1 MNKIILLGRLTKN
14 PEIRYTNNQKVVA
27 SFTLAV
33 DRPFTAADGKKEADF
48 INCSLWGKSAEA
60 FGNNMTKGR
69 RALVEGRLQIRS
81 YDGNDG
87 KKHYATEVVCERFEF
102 VDSKQNSNNS
112 QGFNEMGTAV
122 PFDENI
128 PF

>member
-1 MNKIILLGRLTKN
+1 
-14 PEIRYTNNQKVVA
+14 
-27 SFTLAV
+27 
-33 DRPFTAADGKKEADF
+33 
-48 INCSLWGKSAEA
+48 
-60 FGNNMTKGR
+60 MTKGR

-81 YDGNDG
+81 YDGNYG